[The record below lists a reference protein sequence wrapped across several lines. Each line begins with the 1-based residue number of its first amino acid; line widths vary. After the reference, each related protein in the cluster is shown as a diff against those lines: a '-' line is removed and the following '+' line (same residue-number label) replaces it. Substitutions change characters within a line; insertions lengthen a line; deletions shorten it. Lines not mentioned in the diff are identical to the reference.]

1 MIGSMTVLDR
11 IRQYLGNVYLEDE
24 AGIIYG
30 WILDKINDFKDEYP
44 AVIFPLQQNEI
55 STKGDVILITYGDQF
70 LEAGQ
75 QPLSTLHKFLDD
87 YLGDVISGLHILPF
101 YPYSSDD
108 GFSVIDYR
116 RVDSKLGGWDDIR
129 ELSQHYALM
138 FDAVINHISR
148 QSEWFEAYRSD
159 KMPYKEYFITVD
171 PKEDLCMVV
180 RPRALP
186 LLTPVKTN
194 SGLRH
199 VWTTFSDD
207 QIDLNY
213 SQPLVLLEII
223 DLLLYYVARGASLI
237 RLDAIAYLWKEKGT
251 PCIHLPQ
258 THYVVKLFRAILDE
272 VAPHVIL
279 ITETNVPHEDNI
291 SYFGDFLP
299 ETGMTDEA
307 QLVYQFPLA
316 PLIVHTFRVGNI
328 TRLNDWAKTANSTS
342 SFLNFIASHDGIGLL
357 PAYGLLAE
365 SEIQALVER
374 TIAHGGKVSY
384 KVNSDGS
391 RSVYELNVTLYDAL
405 NNPDTTNIDIGV
417 RRFLATQAIM
427 ISLAG
432 VPGIYVHSLFGS
444 RNCTNC
450 VEKSGRA
457 RSINREKFQYSKLL
471 AEFQDKESRTSR
483 IFFGYKHLLR
493 IRKTVRAFHPSGAQR
508 ILNLHPGVF
517 SLIRYSPGGDE
528 CIVCLVNVTSARQE
542 VELPLKELN
551 LPFEKTWIDLIEP
564 MKYNAINYVLRISLR
579 TYQTL
584 WLRPN
589 G

>member
-1 MIGSMTVLDR
+1 MTALER
-11 IRQYLGNVYLEDE
+11 IHQYLGNIYSEDE
-24 AGIIYG
+24 AVFIYG
-30 WILDKINDFKDEYP
+30 RLLDKISDFKDKYST
-44 AVIFPLQQNEI
+44 VNFPLQRDDILTE
-55 STKGDVILITYGDQF
+55 GDVILITYGDQF

-75 QPLSTLHKFLDD
+75 QPLCSLHKFLDD
-87 YLGDVISGLHILPF
+87 NLGDVISSVHILPF

-108 GFSVIDYR
+108 GFAVIDYR

-129 ELSQHYALM
+129 GLSQHYALM

-148 QSEWFEAYRSD
+148 QSEWFKAYRSD

-171 PKEDLCMVV
+171 PKEDLSMVV

-251 PCIHLPQ
+251 SCIHLPQ

-272 VAPHVIL
+272 VAPHVLI

-291 SYFGDFLP
+291 SYFGELLP

-316 PLIVHTFRVGNI
+316 PLILHTFRVGNI
-328 TRLNDWAKTANSTS
+328 TRLSDWAKTLNSPS
-342 SFLNFIASHDGIGLL
+342 SFLNFFASHDGIGLL
-357 PAYGLLAE
+357 PAYGLLTDG
-365 SEIQALVER
+365 EIQALVER
-374 TIAHGGKVSY
+374 TISHGGQVSY

-391 RSVYELNVTLYDAL
+391 RRVYELNVTLYDVL
-405 NNPDTTNIDIGV
+405 NNPDQTNIEIGV
-417 RRFLATQAIM
+417 LRFLATQAIM

-471 AEFQDKESRTSR
+471 AELQDKESRTSR

-493 IRKTVRAFHPSGAQR
+493 IRKSVRAFHPSGAQR
-508 ILNLHPGVF
+508 ILHLHPGVF

-528 CIVCLVNVTSARQE
+528 CIVCLTNVTSAGQE
-542 VELPLKELN
+542 VEIPLEKLN
-551 LPFEKTWIDLIEP
+551 LPLEKIWSDLIEP
-564 MKYNAINYVLRISLR
+564 KKYDAMNSVLRIPLR

-584 WLRPN
+584 WLRPHR
-589 G
+589 